1 MRCKLNSAL
10 VSNKSLDFDPCISVF
25 TAWLHEDIPGI
36 RPLTPPDNHIPINS
50 PVALDPPPEP
60 VQTSDNATALNLT
73 ASELQGVPIPC
84 NIHQGAIDKLTSM
97 QLVLSMEST
106 CKF

>member
-10 VSNKSLDFDPCISVF
+10 VSNKSLDFDPHISVF

-36 RPLTPPDNHIPINS
+36 RPLTPPDDHIPIDP
-50 PVALDPPPEP
+50 PVALDPPPKP
-60 VQTSDNATALNLT
+60 AQTSDNATAPNLT
-73 ASELQGVPIPC
+73 ASKHQGVPIPC
-84 NIHQGAIDKLTSM
+84 NIHQGAINELTSM
-97 QLVLSMEST
+97 QLVLSMESA